1 MALKIMVQEYY
12 TNPIINVQY
21 LVNTN
26 HRLKPGRTYTR
37 KSANPHIIPS
47 TMELGSIEII
57 TSRCQ
62 SKANG

>member
-1 MALKIMVQEYY
+1 MALKILVQEHY

-21 LVNTN
+21 QVNTN
-26 HRLKPGRTYTR
+26 HRLKPGRTY

>member
-1 MALKIMVQEYY
+1 MALKILVQEEYY

-26 HRLKPGRTYTR
+26 HRLKPGRTY
-37 KSANPHIIPS
+37 KSVNPHIKPS